1 MNLADDFTSEEK
13 GYGADEIDY
22 RLVDASE
29 ISVFSTWPLVDIRAT
44 FRQGREL

>member
-1 MNLADDFTSEEK
+1 MVLGMNLADGFTSEEK

-29 ISVFSTWPLVDIRAT
+29 ILVFST
-44 FRQGREL
+44 